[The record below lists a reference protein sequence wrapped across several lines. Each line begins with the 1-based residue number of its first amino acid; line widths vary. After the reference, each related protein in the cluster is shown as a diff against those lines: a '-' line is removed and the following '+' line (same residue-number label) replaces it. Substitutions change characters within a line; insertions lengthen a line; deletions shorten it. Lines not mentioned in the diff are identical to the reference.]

1 MSKVKSNTRCYEVS
15 MTVYADADADAED
28 VKLLVRDL
36 SWTGGRYPT
45 DDPRFYCLDVKEL
58 RIKRAAKRDRK

>member
-15 MTVYADADADAED
+15 MTVYADADATAED

-36 SWTGGRYPT
+36 SWTGGCYST

-58 RIKRAAKRDRK
+58 RIKRAAERDRK